1 MADSPKS
8 PGKQLLELGCRQ
20 GAITQSIV
28 PVLWSR
34 WSGAD
39 AWEPVSEKPS
49 ASHLVIASQ
58 DCDIAASEKAEPFVE
73 ALTVSV
79 VTDSGEIHN
88 AKKGNSS
95 RRFLLRL
102 LEDKTAWIA
111 SGTHR
116 VLIEKRS
123 LLGATFSPAL
133 DPDDRASRRRF
144 AGWLGDRYR
153 RAAIPL
159 EWIEAAHEPLV
170 RAIEKVRKSDSEM
183 NRRLI
188 AVDEILLRIPKE
200 GTGPSIAE
208 FILLT
213 DEEELGAEDEA
224 ELSGWIEKVI
234 LDAGVI
240 SEVVVSHRTSSTI
253 SLADYMEMTRLD
265 LDHSSKE

>member
-1 MADSPKS
+1 VADSPKS
-8 PGKQLLELGCRQ
+8 LGKQLLELGCRQ

-34 WSGAD
+34 RSGDD
-39 AWEPVSEKPS
+39 AWEPASEMIP
-49 ASHLVIASQ
+49 ASQLVIASQ

-73 ALTVSV
+73 ALTVSL
-79 VTDSGEIHN
+79 VTDRGEIHN
-88 AKKGNSS
+88 ARKGNSS
-95 RRFLLRL
+95 RRFLLRFL
-102 LEDKTAWIA
+102 KDKAALIA
-111 SGTHR
+111 TGTHR

-133 DPDDRASRRRF
+133 DPDDRSSRRRF
-144 AGWLGDRYR
+144 ADWLGDRYR

-170 RAIEKVRKSDSEM
+170 QAIEKVRRSDSEM

-200 GTGPSIAE
+200 GTGPSVAE

-213 DEEELGAEDEA
+213 DEEGLGAEDEA
-224 ELSGWIEKVI
+224 ELSGWIEKTI
-234 LDAGVI
+234 LDAEVI
-240 SEVVVSHRTSSTI
+240 REVLVSHRTSSTI

-265 LDHSSKE
+265 LDHYSKE